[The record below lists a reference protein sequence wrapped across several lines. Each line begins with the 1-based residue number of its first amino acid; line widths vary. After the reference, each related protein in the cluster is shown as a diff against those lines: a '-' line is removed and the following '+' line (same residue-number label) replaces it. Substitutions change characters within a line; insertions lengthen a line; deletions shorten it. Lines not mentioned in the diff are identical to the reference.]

1 MDPQANSQNQP
12 PAPSAEIAS
21 DQIKNFLA
29 SYQAEKAYLQRQEST
44 SVLQVSRAASTF
56 ALVYER
62 LRQAIDYQDES
73 VLRRKAI
80 ARILFRKLTRSKD
93 SAKIVAE
100 SLIKE
105 LAWAR
110 YIDISI
116 PTEKV
121 EEISRIV
128 EKYVFL
134 LQHNAYRQ
142 SKKLPDIRDW
152 IVGVGATEIE
162 RALVLPFVTDAL
174 ALLMYKTLDFS
185 EPIIGVDEATKSL
198 QVYLTI
204 QRALLH
210 ADLPSLRYQMLVSYH
225 PEWVTNDTKTVETV
239 NQHFVE
245 LVETIEY
252 HLHHPLTDRLF
263 PLVRRQIG
271 SYLILKEICDARKR
285 ENLYDILAVKE
296 SREESVRVMC
306 AEKYG
311 LTRAKITRAVVRS
324 IIYLFI
330 TKSLLALA
338 LEVPVERAL
347 TGKIHY
353 IPLAV
358 NIFFPPVLMAIVAL
372 GIRVPGEKNTLKILD
387 RINALVEDK
396 DGINTIKLRMPP
408 TRKRGYVFYVAYLVM
423 FSVSF
428 GLASYLLMRID
439 ATLFSAILFYFFT
452 CLVSFFAYRI
462 QNTAREYVVVDERG
476 TLVSGLFDFLFFP
489 FMRIGRWLSEGISK
503 INIFIF
509 IFDFI
514 LEAPVKVIVGI
525 LEDWFS
531 FIREKKDEIV

>member
-1 MDPQANSQNQP
+1 MGYAQTP
-12 PAPSAEIAS
+12 PPPEVDSPHVK
-21 DQIKNFLA
+21 DFLA
-29 SYQAEKAYLQRQEST
+29 SYQAEKAYNRQQEST
-44 SVLQVSRAASTF
+44 SVLQVSRAASAF

-80 ARILFRKLTRSKD
+80 ARILLRRVTRSKE
-93 SAKIVAE
+93 APRVIAE

-105 LAWAR
+105 VAWAR
-110 YIDISI
+110 YIDIVI

-121 EEISRIV
+121 EEISKIL
-128 EKYVFL
+128 EKYIYL

-142 SKKLPDIRDW
+142 SKQLPDIRDW
-152 IVGVGATEIE
+152 LIGICATEIE
-162 RALVLPFVTDAL
+162 RALVPPFVPDAL

-185 EPIIGVDEATKSL
+185 EPISGVDEATKSL

-210 ADLPSLRYQMLVSYH
+210 ADLPSLRYQMVVSYH
-225 PEWVTNDTKTVETV
+225 PQWVTHEIATVEAV
-239 NQHFVE
+239 NNQFVE
-245 LVETIEY
+245 LVQSIEF
-252 HLHHPLTDRLF
+252 HLHHPLSDRLF

-271 SYLILKEICDARKR
+271 SFLILKEICDARKR
-285 ENLYDILAVKE
+285 ENLHDILADKTK
-296 SREESVRVMC
+296 REESIRVMC

-311 LTRAKITRAVVRS
+311 LTRAKIARAVVRS

-347 TGKIHY
+347 SGKIHI

-358 NIFFPPVLMAIVAL
+358 NVGFPPILMALVAL
-372 GIRVPGEKNTLKILD
+372 GIRVPGEKNTLKIVD
-387 RINALVEDK
+387 RINALVDDK
-396 DGINTIKLRMPP
+396 DGTNAVKLRMPP
-408 TRKRGYVFYVAYLVM
+408 IRKRGYVFYIAYLVM
-423 FSVSF
+423 FSLSF
-428 GLASYLLMRID
+428 GLASYVLMQIG
-439 ATLFSAILFYFFT
+439 ATFFSALLFFFFT

-514 LEAPVKVIVGI
+514 LEAPVKTLVGI